1 MGPVKICP
9 LLCFQNS
16 KVWISDL
23 DLKGWLLPLANVTQ
37 EINGLMP
44 LAYDILSKNQRNG
57 KKFVKLNKF
66 VLKYAMAIP
75 ACHTSH

>member
-44 LAYDILSKNQRNG
+44 LAYDILSKIQGNG
-57 KKFVKLNKF
+57 KKFVKLKF